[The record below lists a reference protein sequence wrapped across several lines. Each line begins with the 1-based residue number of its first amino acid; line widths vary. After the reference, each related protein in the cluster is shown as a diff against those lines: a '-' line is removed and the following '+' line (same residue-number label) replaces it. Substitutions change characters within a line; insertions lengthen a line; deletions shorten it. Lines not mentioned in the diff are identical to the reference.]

1 MHRIFI
7 SLASLAMAGCVESPV
22 PLESGGEVTDPALIG
37 SWKSDLDGDPMVA
50 TIRQEANGALVA
62 DVQAYW
68 EPGPKAATKHYQ
80 IVLAT
85 FDGLHYMSIKDPA
98 LPANYAIARYVFE
111 GNNRFCLHAAYSEAL
126 VKELE
131 LKKLPGELKPDRHL
145 STVELNASSGQLRD
159 YFASHGADAFHQQ
172 PLMAFERVSSAVLPP
187 PRTQQDRD
195 RDPPGFN
202 EVAPCRP

>member
-1 MHRIFI
+1 MYRIFL
-7 SLASLAMAGCVESPV
+7 SLALLALAGCVESPV
-22 PLESGGEVTDPALIG
+22 PLESGGTVSDPALIG
-37 SWKSDLDGDPMVA
+37 TWKSDLDGDPMVA

-80 IVLAT
+80 IVLAK
-85 FDGLHYMSIKDPA
+85 FDG
-98 LPANYAIARYVFE
+98 
-111 GNNRFCLHAAYSEAL
+111 AL
-126 VKELE
+126 VKDLE

-145 STVELNASSGQLRD
+145 STVELNASSEQLRD
-159 YFASHGADAFHQQ
+159 YFASHGANAFHEQ

>member
-1 MHRIFI
+1 MHRIFL
-7 SLASLAMAGCVESPV
+7 SLASLALAGCVESPV
-22 PLESGGEVTDPALIG
+22 PLESGGTVSDPALIG
-37 SWKSDLDGDPMVA
+37 IWKSDLDGDPMVA
-50 TIRQEANGALVA
+50 TIRQEANGVLVA

-80 IVLAT
+80 IVLAK
-85 FDGLHYMSIKDPA
+85 FDGQRYMSIKDPQ
-98 LPANYAIARYVFE
+98 LTPNYAIARYMFKGE
-111 GNNRFCLHAAYSEAL
+111 DRFCLHAAFSEAL
-126 VKELE
+126 VKDLE

-145 STVELNASSGQLRD
+145 STVELNASSEQLRD
-159 YFASHGADAFHQQ
+159 YFASHGANAFHEQ